1 MPATS
6 PSTSTTVPTASA
18 STPRGTVPAV
28 GQRPAVGAAAPQ
40 LPPTVRAL
48 AAAVR
53 AVGRTLRIETQAP
66 KGSLVHVYRNGEL
79 VRSVTPEEAK
89 TLSIPSNGASAE
101 DVQIVV
107 VTRTGEVL
115 ATPATEAPA
124 GTDGTGGATG
134 PGSSRGDESSTTVT
148 TQPTGSVTGRPN
160 SGRAAAGRANA
171 GKAASTKAAPN
182 ATGKTASKSSQRQT
196 SDKNK

>member
-1 MPATS
+1 
-6 PSTSTTVPTASA
+6 
-18 STPRGTVPAV
+18 
-28 GQRPAVGAAAPQ
+28 
-40 LPPTVRAL
+40 
-48 AAAVR
+48 
-53 AVGRTLRIETQAP
+53 
-66 KGSLVHVYRNGEL
+66 LVHVYRNGEL

-115 ATPATEAPA
+115 ATPATETPA
-124 GTDGTGGATG
+124 GTGGTGGATDLG
-134 PGSSRGDESSTTVT
+134 GSRGDEPSTTVT
-148 TQPTGSVTGRPN
+148 TQPTGSATGKTT
-160 SGRAAAGRANA
+160 SGKAAAGRANGA
-171 GKAASTKAAPN
+171 KAASTKTAPN

>member
-1 MPATS
+1 
-6 PSTSTTVPTASA
+6 
-18 STPRGTVPAV
+18 
-28 GQRPAVGAAAPQ
+28 
-40 LPPTVRAL
+40 
-48 AAAVR
+48 VR

-89 TLSIPSNGASAE
+89 TLSIPSNGASAD

-115 ATPATEAPA
+115 ATPATETPA
-124 GTDGTGGATG
+124 GTGGTGGATDPDG
-134 PGSSRGDESSTTVT
+134 SRGDEPSTTVT
-148 TQPTGSVTGRPN
+148 TQPTRPSTGKA
-160 SGRAAAGRANA
+160 SA
-171 GKAASTKAAPN
+171 GKASAGKAAPN
-182 ATGKTASKSSQRQT
+182 ATGKSTSKPGQRQT

>member
-1 MPATS
+1 
-6 PSTSTTVPTASA
+6 
-18 STPRGTVPAV
+18 
-28 GQRPAVGAAAPQ
+28 
-40 LPPTVRAL
+40 
-48 AAAVR
+48 VR

-89 TLSIPSNGASAE
+89 TLSIPSNGVSAD

-115 ATPATEAPA
+115 ATPATETPA
-124 GTDGTGGATG
+124 GTGGTGGATDPDG
-134 PGSSRGDESSTTVT
+134 SRGDEPSTTVT
-148 TQPTGSVTGRPN
+148 TQPTRPSTGKA
-160 SGRAAAGRANA
+160 SA
-171 GKAASTKAAPN
+171 GKASAGKASAGKAAPN
-182 ATGKTASKSSQRQT
+182 ATGKSTSKPGQRQT

>member
-1 MPATS
+1 
-6 PSTSTTVPTASA
+6 
-18 STPRGTVPAV
+18 RGTVPAV

-53 AVGRTLRIETQAP
+53 SVGRTLRIETQAP
-66 KGSLVHVYRNGEL
+66 KGSLVHIYRNGEL

-115 ATPATEAPA
+115 ATPPA
-124 GTDGTGGATG
+124 ETPTGTGE
-134 PGSSRGDESSTTVT
+134 SSGDKSSTTAT
-148 TQPTGSVTGRPN
+148 TQPAS
-160 SGRAAAGRANA
+160 RANA
-171 GKAASTKAAPN
+171 GKAAATKANAGKAAATKANAGKAAATKAAATKAAAN
-182 ATGKTASKSSQRQT
+182 STGKSTTTSGQRQT

>member
-1 MPATS
+1 M
-6 PSTSTTVPTASA
+6 
-18 STPRGTVPAV
+18 
-28 GQRPAVGAAAPQ
+28 
-40 LPPTVRAL
+40 PPTVRAL

-53 AVGRTLRIETQAP
+53 SVGRTLRIETQAP
-66 KGSLVHVYRNGEL
+66 KGSLVHIYRNGEL

-115 ATPATEAPA
+115 ATPPA
-124 GTDGTGGATG
+124 ETPTGTGE
-134 PGSSRGDESSTTVT
+134 SSGDKSSTTTT
-148 TQPTGSVTGRPN
+148 TQPAS
-160 SGRAAAGRANA
+160 RANA
-171 GKAASTKAAPN
+171 GKAAATKANAGKAAATKAAAN
-182 ATGKTASKSSQRQT
+182 STGKSTTTSGQRQT